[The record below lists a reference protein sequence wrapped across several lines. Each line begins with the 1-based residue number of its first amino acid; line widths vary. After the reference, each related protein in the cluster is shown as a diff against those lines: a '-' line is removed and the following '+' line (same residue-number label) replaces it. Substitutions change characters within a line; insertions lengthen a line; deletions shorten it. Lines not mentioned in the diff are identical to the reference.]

1 MCRWKNALR
10 VIIRRCGVQSPVQTL
25 MLTEYCQGGSDRG
38 LSNVQFDLLA
48 RTPFGISTKYCLV
61 LRDLSGHHE
70 MATHSALYTLLF
82 PAKRCDPFDLESH
95 VAPQLA
101 AVNCQ
106 KNGTHPLIGPS
117 DSNTTPSHQHTQ
129 PLQFAPRPANA
140 ALLLDFVFNFR
151 SGSDAGCSRD
161 IEKNSVFGLHRK
173 CYPSPIQRGNQ
184 LLPITRHATVT
195 TASSVKTFKPAAGVL
210 FIVTATRQLGW
221 R

>member
-106 KNGTHPLIGPS
+106 KKWHPPADRAFRQQHNTITSTHPAAAVRS
-117 DSNTTPSHQHTQ
+117 
-129 PLQFAPRPANA
+129 PA
-140 ALLLDFVFNFR
+140 
-151 SGSDAGCSRD
+151 C
-161 IEKNSVFGLHRK
+161 
-173 CYPSPIQRGNQ
+173 
-184 LLPITRHATVT
+184 
-195 TASSVKTFKPAAGVL
+195 
-210 FIVTATRQLGW
+210 
-221 R
+221 